1 MLHAYATGDLFGVRL
16 TTVLD
21 YLIGED
27 NLFLGDFD
35 VFFFVYFWWLS
46 LVGILYVRDV
56 WWSKWV

>member
-35 VFFFVYFWWLS
+35 VFFFVYF
-46 LVGILYVRDV
+46 
-56 WWSKWV
+56 